1 MDDDQGYNVDMP
13 TSPEMPAIIKRRRP
27 RFERVKNL
35 SFQLTDRDCEIT
47 LFVGMGRFRSSRQI
61 RAMFGGSYHV
71 LHRLQAL
78 YHASILDRPQ
88 AQKEIFV
95 KGGGSGSHIY
105 ALAPKGARLLNERYG
120 TQFPDIDWLHANR
133 EVGRPHNPPR
143 PRHRRPGRRRALSRA
158 LTQRHRTDRR
168 EDAHRRLQ
176 DPARIAASALHVET
190 DHPSR

>member
-1 MDDDQGYNVDMP
+1 MDDNQGYNGDMP
-13 TSPEMPAIIKRRRP
+13 TATETPEPVKQRRPRVRRP

-47 LFVGMGRFRSSRQI
+47 LFVGLGRFRSSPQI
-61 RAMFGGSYHV
+61 RAMFGGSYHL

-78 YHASILDRPQ
+78 YHAAILDRPQ

-133 EVGRPHNPPR
+133 EVGRPH
-143 PRHRRPGRRRALSRA
+143 
-158 LTQRHRTDRR
+158 
-168 EDAHRRLQ
+168 
-176 DPARIAASALHVET
+176 ILHVLGIGDLDVAVRSAVRST
-190 DHPSR
+190 RGFIYPFVR